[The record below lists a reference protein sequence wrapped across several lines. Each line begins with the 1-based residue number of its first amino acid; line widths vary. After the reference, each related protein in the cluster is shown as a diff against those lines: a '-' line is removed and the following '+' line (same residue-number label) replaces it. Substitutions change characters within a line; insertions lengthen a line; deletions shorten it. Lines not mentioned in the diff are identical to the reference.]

1 MIHLAAIWHYLTSCI
16 TCVLTPTH
24 PLFLIEIRNALMS
37 GDVDKAINLCEEH
50 YPSVLDDNDMLM
62 FKLECHKFIELMRQ
76 YAEQQGFQPEQK
88 LTSSCSNTTSKN
100 IHPAIDTYFPTRE
113 GMDLDELTD
122 HQRGYKRRRSTND
135 DEDGASLDSLSNTD
149 DDEDVD
155 DYNSDEEDSL
165 DGLLGTAMA
174 YGQQLQQNY
183 GRDERPEVQ
192 STLVETF
199 SLIAYR
205 DPFHSPVAHVL
216 DDQRRDELVNQL
228 NSAIL
233 VSRNLPGMPR
243 LEHMYKQT
251 QVAIQELLLAGN
263 GKAAMMDLRNDVL

>member
-1 MIHLAAIWHYLTSCI
+1 MTRRAHTTPSTS
-16 TCVLTPTH
+16 
-24 PLFLIEIRNALMS
+24 EIRHALMA

-76 YAEQQGFQPEQK
+76 YAEQQGFHLKQK
-88 LTSSCSNTTSKN
+88 PASSCSSSTKSL
-100 IHPAIDTYFPTRE
+100 HHAIDTYVPPGE
-113 GMDLDELTD
+113 GMDLDELTV
-122 HQRGYKRRRSTND
+122 HQRGYKRRRSIL
-135 DEDGASLDSLSNTD
+135 DEEDIASVDSLSNNDDDD
-149 DDEDVD
+149 DDEGD
-155 DYNSDEEDSL
+155 DNYNSDEEDSL
-165 DGLLGTAMA
+165 DGLLGTAMT
-174 YGQQLQQNY
+174 YGQQLQHNY

-192 STLVETF
+192 RTLVETF

-205 DPFHSPVAHVL
+205 DPFQSPVAHVL
-216 DDQRRDELVNQL
+216 EDQRRDELVNQL

-251 QVAIQELLLAGN
+251 QVVIQELLFAGN
-263 GKAAMMDLRNDVL
+263 GKAAMMDLRKDIL